1 MKVTVLGSCAAW
13 PEPGRA
19 CSGYLVEHDGFRLV
33 LDLGFATLPRLLEH
47 CPGGAVDAVVVT
59 HRHSDHCVDLNG
71 LLRVRHYGERTL
83 PRIPLLC
90 PADVAAV
97 VDGLEPRPRLAEL
110 FDLAELPGSHQV
122 GPFRVEGVELP
133 HHVPNAG
140 VRLTVTDRTVAERTS
155 ADRTLAY
162 TGDTGPDPRL
172 AELGADAD
180 LYIMEATLQAV
191 PAPGEP
197 RHLLTATEAGE
208 WAEQAGARRLLL
220 THFWPGSDRDLSLRQ
235 AAAAYSGELLAADEG
250 LVVDL
255 SSSRR

>member
-1 MKVTVLGSCAAW
+1 MPLVKVTVLGSCGAW

-33 LDLGFATLPRLLEH
+33 LDLGFATLPRLLRY
-47 CPGGAVDAVVVT
+47 CPNGTVDAVVIT

-71 LLRVRHYGERTL
+71 LLRVRHHGERTL

-90 PADVAAV
+90 PPDVAAV

-110 FDLAELPGSHQV
+110 FDVAELPGSHRV
-122 GPFRVEGVELP
+122 GPFRLEGVELP

-140 VRLTVTDRTVAERTS
+140 VRLTTPS
-155 ADRTLAY
+155 RTLAY
-162 TGDTGPDPRL
+162 TGDTGPDPLL

-191 PAPGEP
+191 PEPGEP
-197 RHLLTATEAGE
+197 RHLLTAGEAGE
-208 WAEQAGARRLLL
+208 WARAAGARRLLL
-220 THFWPGSDRDLSLRQ
+220 THFWPGSDRGVSLRQ
-235 AAAAYSGELLAADEG
+235 AAAAFDGELLAADED
-250 LVVDL
+250 LVIEF
-255 SSSRR
+255 